1 MIKSAI
7 ATSFAMCFVV
17 VLGSAAPA
25 ADDPAAAVTA
35 VLDNLHDAASKADG
49 KRYFNCFAPDAVFFG
64 TDATERWTIDQFRVY
79 AQARFDRGTGW
90 TYHPRKRHVFLSRDR
105 ETAWFDEALHNEKY
119 GACRGTGVL
128 VKCDGAW
135 KITQYNLTIPIPNEI
150 ALEVVQMIRQRP
162 EAREAR

>member
-1 MIKSAI
+1 MIRAVVVASCVA
-7 ATSFAMCFVV
+7 V
-17 VLGSAAPA
+17 VLGSGAPDPG
-25 ADDPAAAVTA
+25 DDPAAVTA

-49 KRYFNCFAPDAVFFG
+49 KRYFNCFAPGAVFFG
-64 TDATERWTIDQFRVY
+64 TDATERWKIDEFRVY
-79 AQARFDRGTGW
+79 AQVRFDQGTGW

-150 ALEVVQMIRQRP
+150 ALEVVQMIRRRP

>member
-7 ATSFAMCFVV
+7 ATSCAICVAV
-17 VLGSAAPA
+17 VLGSCASAPG
-25 ADDPAAAVTA
+25 DDPAAVAA

-49 KRYFNCFAPDAVFFG
+49 KRYFNCFAADAVFFG